1 MLTAISCVFPML
13 CEMCGKQVTFCKKV
27 MIEGV
32 LLDVCP
38 ECAKFG
44 NEAKKAPAKED
55 TAPRPVITQRLEERE
70 RRGKPRDVLETMER
84 EDLVEDY
91 ASRIRNARSKTGMT
105 QKDLAM
111 KINEKLTVLNK
122 VEAGDLHPDEKLIA
136 KLEKELGIVLKEK
149 VAAVQVAKATGART
163 LTLADVI
170 KIQKR

>member
-1 MLTAISCVFPML
+1 MLTVIRCVILML

-27 MIEGV
+27 TIEGV
-32 LLDVCP
+32 LLDVCA

-44 NEAKKAPAKED
+44 NEAKKAPVKEE

-122 VEAGDLHPDEKLIA
+122 VEAGDLHPDEKLIS
-136 KLEKELGIVLKEK
+136 KLEKELGITLKEK

>member
-1 MLTAISCVFPML
+1 ML

-27 MIEGV
+27 TIEGV
-32 LLDVCP
+32 LLDVCA

-44 NEAKKAPAKED
+44 NEAKKVPVKEE

-149 VAAVQVAKATGART
+149 VATVQVAKATGART

>member
-1 MLTAISCVFPML
+1 ML

-27 MIEGV
+27 TIEGV

-44 NEAKKAPAKED
+44 SEAKKAPVKEE
-55 TAPRPVITQRLEERE
+55 TAPRPLITQRLEQRE
-70 RRGKPRDVLETMER
+70 RRGKPQDVLEKFER

-91 ASRIRNARSKTGMT
+91 SSRIRNARSKTGVT
-105 QKDLAM
+105 QKELAM

-122 VEAGDLHPDEKLIA
+122 VEAGDLRPDERLIR

-149 VAAVQVAKATGART
+149 VAAVQVAKATGSRT

-170 KIQKR
+170 KIQKQ